1 MASDLEVRIIGL
13 DQVIQKLNGTGEK
26 LSNELSKTTKEAVL
40 WLHHHVPPYP
50 PKPEGSTY
58 RRTVLLGKSVV
69 AWQGDAP
76 GAISRVEGLGREVR
90 GIFGTAVVYA
100 PMVIDANA
108 QLPMHTRHHWY
119 TLQAIVE
126 KEKDAIKNIYQN
138 WINELLR

>member
-26 LSNELSKTTKEAVL
+26 LSNELNKITKKAIL
-40 WLHHHVPPYP
+40 YLHSRVPPYP

-58 RRTVLLGKSVV
+58 RRTFLLGKSVV

-108 QLPMHTRHHWY
+108 QKPVHTKHHWY
-119 TLQAIVE
+119 TLQAVVE
-126 KEKDAIKNIYQN
+126 KAKTGLIEIYQS